1 MNSSGQDKSTVA
13 ALLPCCL
20 GKKVCKLVFK
30 HLKQLVARTE
40 PAEPLITVIYKPDS
54 TLMGRQNLPSPSFLC
69 SSSLL
74 TSVHLLSHLTSPPHS
89 PALSLVSISPALRPS
104 YFLPVSLSAFLSC
117 PITHTLLYHF
127 EREKRRARGK
137 LSRRIPSYT
146 KKKCIWFFF
155 VRQANTP
162 LGLAL
167 GLVAVWEWHETKQ
180 QITTAPQTSLDIL
193 RRLSCT
199 QACLDE
205 CHRVGT
211 AASK

>member
-1 MNSSGQDKSTVA
+1 M
-13 ALLPCCL
+13 
-20 GKKVCKLVFK
+20 CKLVFK

-74 TSVHLLSHLTSPPHS
+74 TSVHLLSHLTTPPHS

-205 CHRVGT
+205 CYRVGT

>member
-104 YFLPVSLSAFLSC
+104 YFLPSLFLPSFPARSLTHCFTILNVKREGREVS
-117 PITHTLLYHF
+117 
-127 EREKRRARGK
+127 
-137 LSRRIPSYT
+137 
-146 KKKCIWFFF
+146 
-155 VRQANTP
+155 
-162 LGLAL
+162 
-167 GLVAVWEWHETKQ
+167 
-180 QITTAPQTSLDIL
+180 
-193 RRLSCT
+193 
-199 QACLDE
+199 
-205 CHRVGT
+205 
-211 AASK
+211 

>member
-1 MNSSGQDKSTVA
+1 M
-13 ALLPCCL
+13 
-20 GKKVCKLVFK
+20 CKLVFK

-54 TLMGRQNLPSPSFLC
+54 TLMGRQNLPSPSFLR

-74 TSVHLLSHLTSPPHS
+74 TSVHLLSHLTSPP
-89 PALSLVSISPALRPS
+89 PLSCPLSRFHFSSSSSIIFPT
-104 YFLPVSLSAFLSC
+104 FSLSAFLSC